1 MSNTGRNYKT
11 VYEFYKKDTK
21 YLHKENFNFNQLN
34 DYDTN
39 LASMNFYPNT
49 SYDNSDINTTVKTTI
64 IAPEP
69 IINNKPKLS
78 IKYELTEGNGTSP
91 DVFGP
96 PFWFTLHNGANKYPE
111 NPNKIVQKKMKD
123 FIIAIPVMLQ
133 CFKCKDHSTSYIESF
148 LEKLDDIVSSRK
160 NLFNFFV
167 DFHNYVNKKY
177 NKKIYTYEEAYA
189 LYNGTVKISKM
200 SYS

>member
-1 MSNTGRNYKT
+1 MSVNGRNYKT

-21 YLHKENFNFNQLN
+21 YLPKENFNFNQLI

-39 LASMNFYPNT
+39 LAPMNYFYPNT
-49 SYDNSDINTTVKTTI
+49 LSNNITTKTTI
-64 IAPEP
+64 IDPEV
-69 IINNKPKLS
+69 IVNNQPELS

-123 FIIAIPVMLQ
+123 FIIAIPIMLP
-133 CFKCKDHSTSYIESF
+133 CLKCKDHATSYIESN
-148 LEKLDDIVSSRK
+148 LEKLDKIVSSRK

-167 DFHNYVNKKY
+167 DFHNYVNKTYGKR
-177 NKKIYTYEEAYA
+177 IFTYEEATD
-189 LYNGTVKISKM
+189 LYNGKVKISKM